1 MQTEPFN
8 SLLSRA
14 AALTRIGDW
23 DAAASL
29 YADLFRTS
37 TAAGDLKGL
46 NEALRGSVSVRCS
59 QGNYDDAEDLAE
71 LRREIAERN
80 GLPVEAARA
89 THMIGVIRHLRGE
102 LSGAEVFYN
111 RALEGLR
118 DAGDDEQLGGTYQNL
133 GVIANIRGDLRGARI
148 LYLESIAC
156 AIRAGSAV
164 NAMMVYTNLGLVC
177 ADLRDW
183 MEAEVYL
190 DRGIEIAEQLGDV
203 PVGAKL
209 RANRAEP
216 LIHTGQLALAR
227 KSLDAAEPLAIQSKD
242 AGTLSDIARFRS
254 MIARK
259 VGDFDT
265 AEQHITRSLQLA
277 QKAGLA
283 LEQAEASEEYAYLLV
298 TQTRRKEAVNA
309 LRRAQDGFRV
319 LGAERDI
326 ERTQKALDSLLSP
339 AELHFTPFGVSV

>member
-1 MQTEPFN
+1 MQTESLN

-29 YADLFRTS
+29 YADLFRSS
-37 TAAGDLKGL
+37 TAARNLRGL
-46 NEALRGSVSVRCS
+46 VEALRGSVSVRCS

-80 GLPVEAARA
+80 DLPVEAARA

-102 LSGAEVFYN
+102 LSGAEVLYN

-118 DAGDDEQLGGTYQNL
+118 DAGDDEQLGVTYQNL

-156 AIRAGSAV
+156 AIRAGSAA
-164 NAMMVYTNLGLVC
+164 NAMMVYANLGLVC

-183 MEAEVYL
+183 MEAELYL
-190 DRGIEIAEQLGDV
+190 DRGIEVAEQLGDV

-227 KSLDAAEPLAIQSKD
+227 KSLDAAELLATQSKG

-254 MIARK
+254 MIARQE
-259 VGDFDT
+259 GEFDS

-277 QKAGLA
+277 QEAGLA
-283 LEQAEASEEYAYLLV
+283 LEHAEASEEYACLLAAQGR
-298 TQTRRKEAVNA
+298 TQEAVDA
-309 LRRAQDGFRV
+309 LRRAQDGFRA
-319 LGAERDI
+319 LGAQRDVA
-326 ERTQKALDSLLSP
+326 RTQETLDSLLR
-339 AELHFTPFGVSV
+339 AMGTYFTPSGVSV